1 MPSNSRSNDNGR
13 AFEYACLYALK
24 NALQSKTSHY
34 PEVDEGYSPHIA
46 AYNAWMRTDENLRAK
61 LDRAAR
67 TAAEYLFKLEPML
80 DENGDDPIRLIIQ
93 PDGMGERGDVRDI
106 IVMRSQKE
114 WSIGLS
120 LKHNHFAVKHS
131 RIASDLDFGSKW
143 YSRSCSNEYWET
155 VNPIFNR
162 LVELKEQRFRW
173 SSFTRDDKWDN
184 VYVPLL
190 NAFKDEIIRQA
201 DKYYDLP
208 RRMVEYLLGQ
218 FDFYKVIGQD
228 SKRVTRFQVF
238 NFRDTLNKSSSDR
251 DPDIKI
257 TKANL
262 PRKILHFDFK
272 ANSKTTLIMCLDN
285 GWQFSFRIHN
295 GDGPVIPSLKF
306 DIQIIGMPTDI
317 KIIDVDWID

>member
-24 NALQSKTSHY
+24 NALQSRTSHIL
-34 PEVDEGYSPHIA
+34 EVDEYYSPHIA
-46 AYNAWMRTDENLRAK
+46 AYNAWMRIDEILRAK
-61 LDRAAR
+61 LSSAAR

-80 DENGDDPIRLIIQ
+80 DESGEDPIRLIIQ
-93 PDGMGERGDVRDI
+93 SDEMGELGDVRDI
-106 IVMRSQKE
+106 VIMRSQKE

-143 YSRSCSNEYWET
+143 YGYSCSNEYWDA
-155 VNPIFNR
+155 VNPVFNR
-162 LVELKEQRFRW
+162 LIELKAQRVRW
-173 SSFTRDDKWDN
+173 SDLSQDDKWDV

-190 NAFKDEIIRQA
+190 IAFKDEILRQA
-201 DKYYDLP
+201 NKYYDLP
-208 RRMVEYLLGQ
+208 RKMVEYLLGQ

-228 SKRVTRFQVF
+228 ARRSTRFQVF
-238 NFRDTLNKSSSDR
+238 NFRGTLNKSSSER
-251 DPDIKI
+251 DPDVKI
-257 TKANL
+257 LKANL
-262 PRKILHFDFK
+262 PREILHLDFK

-295 GDGPVIPSLKF
+295 GDGFVIPSLKF
-306 DIQIIGMPTDI
+306 DIQINGMPTDI
-317 KIIDVDWID
+317 KIIDVDWIN